1 MALAAREADIVSLG
15 VRPDRG
21 EEVLAERIGWLRSEA
36 GERFPHLELNINLL
50 AVVGEGVPQERV
62 RRRVRHLFGVNL
74 DNIIRARSPF
84 VVSGSAEEM
93 SEQLLGLRER
103 LGISYVT
110 VPDDLMEALAPV
122 VDVLGGS

>member
-1 MALAAREADIVSLG
+1 
-15 VRPDRG
+15 
-21 EEVLAERIGWLRSEA
+21 
-36 GERFPHLELNINLL
+36 
-50 AVVGEGVPQERV
+50 
-62 RRRVRHLFGVNL
+62 
-74 DNIIRARSPF
+74 

-110 VPDDLMEALAPV
+110 VPDDLMGALAPV